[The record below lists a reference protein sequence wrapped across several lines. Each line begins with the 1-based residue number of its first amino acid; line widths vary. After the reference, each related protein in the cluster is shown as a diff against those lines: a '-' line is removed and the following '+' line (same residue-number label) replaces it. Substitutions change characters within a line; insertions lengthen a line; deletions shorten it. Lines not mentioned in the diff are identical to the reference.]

1 MRPLLSPTSARQR
14 GVSLVEI
21 LIGVTIGVI
30 GILAIF
36 QTVAV
41 WNKHAQTTT
50 SGGDAQIAGTLAL
63 FNIERD
69 LKQAGHGFGRA
80 PLQVMG
86 CGVQADDVTR
96 APTAFN
102 FTLQPINIVP
112 GPGGAPDTI
121 TTLYGDSSFF
131 VDQEDFT
138 ASSTVSKTLRR
149 RGGFHPGDLAIVAGN
164 ATALPAS
171 ATCQLIEITGEG
183 NLDGRTVDHGNAA
196 YLSYYDGAG
205 WIPRFNPPG
214 GTNPAFGTG
223 SVYNLGRRPQL
234 STWQIVNSRTLVR
247 NELFAP
253 PPTPMQIADGVVSI
267 KAQYGV
273 DADNDGRVDNTEWTT
288 AAPVGDWTK
297 LLAVRV
303 AVLVRSRSFERSGD
317 PSANAAAAVTV
328 GTPTWAGSVLSP
340 FVMTNVDGTPDAFGP
355 TNPDP
360 NNWRFYRYRVYE
372 RVILLRNM
380 VWGTLG

>member
-1 MRPLLSPTSARQR
+1 MRTPLHLSSRHSER

-41 WNKHAQTTT
+41 WNKHSQTTT

-86 CGVQADDVTR
+86 CPVQADDV
-96 APTAFN
+96 APARNFN
-102 FTLQPINIVP
+102 FVLQPINIVF
-112 GPGGAPDTI
+112 GAAGAPDTI

-138 ASSTVSKTLRR
+138 ASTTVSKTLRR
-149 RGGFHPGDLAIVAGN
+149 RGGFHPGDRIVVAGN

-171 ATCQLIEITGEG
+171 AACQLLEITGDG
-183 NLDGRTVDHGNAA
+183 NIDGRTVDHAA
-196 YLSYYDGAG
+196 APYTSYYTGPG
-205 WIPRFNPPG
+205 TLVHFNPAG
-214 GTNPAFGTG
+214 GALPAFGAG
-223 SVYNLGRRPQL
+223 SVYNLGRNPQL
-234 STWQIVNSRTLVR
+234 SIWSVAGGRTLTR
-247 NELFAP
+247 AEQFAP
-253 PPTPMQIADGVVSI
+253 PAAPMQIADGVVNI

-273 DADNDGRVDNTEWTT
+273 DADNNGRVDNGEWTNV
-288 AAPVGDWTK
+288 APIGDWTK

-303 AVLVRSRSFERSGD
+303 AVLVRSRAFERSGD
-317 PSANAAAAVTV
+317 PSATTTAPVTAAA
-328 GTPTWAGSVLSP
+328 PTWAGGTFL
-340 FVMTNVDGTPDAFGP
+340 MTNVDGTPDSFGP
-355 TNPDP
+355 GNAVP
-360 NNWRFYRYRVYE
+360 NNWRYYRYRVYE
-372 RVILLRNM
+372 RVVPLRNM

>member
-1 MRPLLSPTSARQR
+1 MRPLVLSSSSRLQR

-41 WNKHAQTTT
+41 WNKHAQSTT

-86 CGVQADDVTR
+86 CLVQADDVVPAAR
-96 APTAFN
+96 NFN
-102 FTLQPINIVP
+102 FVLQPINIVA
-112 GPGGAPDTI
+112 GAGGAPDRI

-138 ASSTVSKTLRR
+138 SSSTVSKTLRR
-149 RGGFHPGDLAIVAGN
+149 RGGFHPGDVAVVAGN
-164 ATALPAS
+164 ATALPSS
-171 ATCQLIEITGEG
+171 ATCQLIEVTGEA
-183 NLDGRTVDHGNAA
+183 NLDGRTVDHANAA
-196 YLSYYDGAG
+196 YTSYYDGAG
-205 WIPRFNPPG
+205 WQPHFNPPG
-214 GTNPAFGTG
+214 GTFPAFGSG

-234 STWQIVNSRTLVR
+234 STWSITANGRTLTR

-253 PPTPMQIADGVVSI
+253 SPAPMQIADGVVNI

-273 DADNDGRVDNTEWTT
+273 DADNDGRVDNTEWTNV
-288 AAPVGDWTK
+288 APVGDWTK

-303 AVLVRSRSFERSGD
+303 AVLVRSRAFERSGD
-317 PSANAAAAVTV
+317 PSGNTVAAVTPNP
-328 GTPTWAGSVLSP
+328 PTWAGGTFL
-340 FVMTNVDGTPDAFGP
+340 MTNIDGTPDSHGAIDAV
-355 TNPDP
+355 PD
-360 NNWRFYRYRVYE
+360 NWRFYRYRVYE

-380 VWGTLG
+380 VWGSLG